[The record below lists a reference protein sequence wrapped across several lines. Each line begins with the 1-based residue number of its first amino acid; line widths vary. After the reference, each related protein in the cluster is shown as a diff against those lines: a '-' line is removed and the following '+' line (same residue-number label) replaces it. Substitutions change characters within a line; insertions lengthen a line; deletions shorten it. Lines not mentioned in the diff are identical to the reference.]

1 MRRSGSQRGAVVPHN
16 SMREYGAIR
25 AARNQPEPVSDPV
38 AAVAACVE
46 RYDGHAF
53 FDMNVVTG
61 TKGFPSKAFLRA
73 LNGDVFRFHGEDY
86 PLTPLRRAIEE
97 LYARLAGSDG

>member
-1 MRRSGSQRGAVVPHN
+1 MYASLGLATRCSCAAQFDAG
-16 SMREYGAIR
+16 IR
-25 AARNQPEPVSDPV
+25 CDSRCAKPDPV